1 MSGCCGSRPCE
12 NYPWA
17 GMSDGSSGLTELL
30 MSRFIE
36 GQDRSQSVLFP
47 EQLEDW
53 ISEDNPV
60 RAVDVFVEALDLR
73 ELGFDGAQPADT
85 GRPAYH
91 PATLLKIYIYGYL
104 NRIQSSRR
112 LEREAQ
118 RNVEL
123 IWLTGRL
130 MPDFKTIADFRRD
143 NGEAIR
149 KVCREFIELSRA
161 VGMFSDAVVAI
172 DGSKFKA
179 VNNRDKNFTQAKM
192 QRRLAQI
199 DESIARYLSQLDS
212 ADRQGEAVPEA
223 KITRL
228 NEKIATLRQ
237 EIQRLN
243 GLNTLMMQ
251 TEDKQISLT
260 DPDARSMAT
269 SGRGSGMVG
278 YNVQSAVD
286 TKHHLIVTHEVTNV
300 GSDRSQLSRMSEQA
314 RAAIG
319 SETIEAVAD
328 RGYYSGEEIVA
339 CEQAGI
345 TVYLPKPMTS
355 GLLAKGR
362 FGKQD
367 FVYVAADD
375 VYLCPAGEQLTY
387 HYTNEEEGKTLRRY
401 WTTACQ
407 TCALKSKCTT
417 GKERRISRWEH
428 EAVLEAVQARLD
440 RNPAKMRERRQ
451 TVEHPF
457 GTIKSWM
464 GATHFQTKTLKNVG
478 TEMAL
483 HVLAYNMKR
492 VISILG
498 VGGLMEAIRA

>member
-1 MSGCCGSRPCE
+1 
-12 NYPWA
+12 
-17 GMSDGSSGLTELL
+17 
-30 MSRFIE
+30 
-36 GQDRSQSVLFP
+36 
-47 EQLEDW
+47 
-53 ISEDNPV
+53 
-60 RAVDVFVEALDLR
+60 
-73 ELGFDGAQPADT
+73 
-85 GRPAYH
+85 
-91 PATLLKIYIYGYL
+91 
-104 NRIQSSRR
+104 
-112 LEREAQ
+112 
-118 RNVEL
+118 
-123 IWLTGRL
+123 
-130 MPDFKTIADFRRD
+130 MPDFKTIADFRKD

-149 KVCREFIELSRA
+149 RVCREFVVLCGRLEL
-161 VGMFSDAVVAI
+161 FSEASVAI

-179 VNNRDKNFTQAKM
+179 VNTRDRNFTQAKM

-228 NEKIATLRQ
+228 NEKIATLRE

-286 TKHHLIVTHEVTNV
+286 TKHHLIVTHEVINV

-319 SETIEAVAD
+319 SEAIEAVAD
-328 RGYYSGEEIVA
+328 RGYYNGEEIVA

-375 VYLCPAGEQLTY
+375 AYLCPAGEQLTY

-407 TCALKSKCTT
+407 GCALKSKCTT

-428 EAVLEAVQARLD
+428 EAVLETVQARLD

-464 GATHFQTKTLKNVG
+464 GATHFQMKTLKHVG

-492 VISILG
+492 VMRILG
-498 VGGLMEAIRA
+498 VGGLIEAIRA

>member
-1 MSGCCGSRPCE
+1 
-12 NYPWA
+12 
-17 GMSDGSSGLTELL
+17 
-30 MSRFIE
+30 
-36 GQDRSQSVLFP
+36 
-47 EQLEDW
+47 
-53 ISEDNPV
+53 
-60 RAVDVFVEALDLR
+60 
-73 ELGFDGAQPADT
+73 
-85 GRPAYH
+85 
-91 PATLLKIYIYGYL
+91 
-104 NRIQSSRR
+104 
-112 LEREAQ
+112 
-118 RNVEL
+118 
-123 IWLTGRL
+123 
-130 MPDFKTIADFRRD
+130 MPDFKTIADFRKD

-149 KVCREFIELSRA
+149 KVCREFVVLCRRLEL
-161 VGMFSDAVVAI
+161 FSEASVAI

-179 VNNRDKNFTQAKM
+179 VNTRDRNFTQ
-192 QRRLAQI
+192 
-199 DESIARYLSQLDS
+199 
-212 ADRQGEAVPEA
+212 A

-243 GLNTLMMQ
+243 GLNTQMMQ

-286 TKHHLIVTHEVTNV
+286 TKHHLIVAHEVTNV
-300 GSDRSQLSRMSEQA
+300 GSDRSQLSRMTEQA

-319 SETIEAVAD
+319 SEAIEAVAD

-367 FVYVAADD
+367 FVYVVADD

-407 TCALKSKCTT
+407 ACALKSKCTT

-428 EAVLEAVQARLD
+428 EAVLETVQARLD

-464 GATHFQTKTLKNVG
+464 GATHFQMKTLKNVG